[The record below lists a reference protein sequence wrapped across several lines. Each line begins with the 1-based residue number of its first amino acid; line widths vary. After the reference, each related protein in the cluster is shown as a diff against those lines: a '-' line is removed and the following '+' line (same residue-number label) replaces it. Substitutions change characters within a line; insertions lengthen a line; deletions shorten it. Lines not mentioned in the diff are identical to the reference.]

1 MKYTTYFMFVKSN
14 CVSHSGGKY
23 YIEILD
29 KMLIRYMGLM
39 LVFIYGIDH
48 EGVGLKWIPQSGI

>member
-14 CVSHSGGKY
+14 YVSHSGGKY

-29 KMLIRYMGLM
+29 KMLVRYMGLM
-39 LVFIYGIDH
+39 LVFIYGVDH
-48 EGVGLKWIPQSGI
+48 EDMGLEWIPQSGI